1 MAQPQ
6 NYLITFQGIED
17 LSWTSTAYSK
27 LRKKIKPNLYIE
39 VHVDHKRVARTRI
52 AQNNIWGETLTI
64 LQAKESSELLIKLKH
79 KSSLLTDPCFGIVET
94 TIGNLLSLCK
104 GHEVTPLKLT
114 QGLKKSMYD
123 AQGVMSAAIK
133 LSDDDQT
140 RQNILRV
147 AGEDVAHIDQDAG
160 PAVPSALIN
169 VAATLSNNEDVFQSL
184 GAVLGKV
191 HSIVKVT
198 VNAVDVL
205 AKVHPYADTAWKI
218 LSAVHKAYEHQ
229 KDTDVA
235 VVTLFKEMAALY
247 SFVDDLGDLP
257 GKIKQLEHAIVP
269 ILAQTTECALFF
281 REYTGRGF
289 VGRFLDQATSN
300 HSQTIGNLSATLTK
314 LREGLNSGV
323 HLHTAF
329 MSSYT
334 RDGVDKLVKSDI
346 LKVLEPAR
354 MNAAER
360 PMCLPGTMQDRQN
373 EIIDWLMNP
382 SDQAQNVWWLRG
394 AAGLGKS
401 TLATT
406 IAEHFRGLRR
416 RGAFLFFDRNSPIE
430 SSPSRVICTLAYQL
444 AEHDEGV
451 RSAVSAAIERDP
463 QLATAPLI
471 TQFKSLL
478 CEPLAAASI
487 GVVGPI
493 VIVID
498 ALDECGDAKSRQL
511 LLNLLSSPDF
521 AKLPS
526 QFRFLITS
534 RSEPDI
540 EGALYDCK
548 HVKAVDSSKA
558 SENDIMLYIKYKIE
572 EVFRIRH
579 RREELNVDW
588 LGEKEIQR
596 LVQYADGFFIWAATV
611 MGLLF
616 TVKAPV
622 KWLTDF
628 LLHDRQVVSLHE
640 LYEKALLSVD
650 DWKGGETTDIYRRIL
665 GLIVVSQV
673 PLTDVAIGDLL
684 GLDQESR
691 QICRTA
697 LRSLSSVIQW
707 SEGQSA
713 RTLHKSFPDY
723 LTDQNACSSKP
734 WFIDVKEHEHALT
747 LGCLRVM
754 NDGLHFNMGHLKTSH
769 IANADIPDLSAHVA
783 IIPQSVSYACQFWGH
798 HLGQTIPRDPAILDL
813 ILHFFELKFL
823 YWLEVLSLLGEV
835 SLASRTLVS
844 VIKQC
849 PVANSS
855 SKVYAFAQDGLKF
868 VGAFAPAMACSAP
881 HIYLSCIPFAPRAS
895 LIKQQYMHALPNVL
909 AIELGMDENWPALQQ
924 VFNGHTLVVTS
935 VVFSP
940 DGQHIASGSYDNT
953 IRIWDVTTGALIAG
967 PFEGHTSPVSSVAFS
982 PDGQHIASG
991 SWDSTIR
998 IWDATTG
1005 TLIAGPFEGHAGW
1018 VKPVALS
1025 PDGQRIASGSKDTT
1039 IRIWDATAGTLIAGP
1054 LEGHTDDVRSVV
1066 FSPDGQRIA
1075 SGSEDKTIR
1084 IWDAD
1089 TGILVI
1095 GPLKE
1100 HGEPVESMALSP
1112 DGKRLVTSSGL
1123 NIRVLDIGVICDVGM
1138 HGNTKSGSQECH
1150 SDAYNGF
1157 GSYSHLENG
1166 WMLNS
1171 SGDPL
1176 FYVPHDRREGLWWPH
1191 DTAVIS
1197 PKSTRLDLTC
1207 FVHGEDWVRCH
1218 I

>member
-1 MAQPQ
+1 
-6 NYLITFQGIED
+6 
-17 LSWTSTAYSK
+17 
-27 LRKKIKPNLYIE
+27 
-39 VHVDHKRVARTRI
+39 
-52 AQNNIWGETLTI
+52 
-64 LQAKESSELLIKLKH
+64 
-79 KSSLLTDPCFGIVET
+79 
-94 TIGNLLSLCK
+94 
-104 GHEVTPLKLT
+104 
-114 QGLKKSMYD
+114 
-123 AQGVMSAAIK
+123 
-133 LSDDDQT
+133 
-140 RQNILRV
+140 
-147 AGEDVAHIDQDAG
+147 
-160 PAVPSALIN
+160 
-169 VAATLSNNEDVFQSL
+169 
-184 GAVLGKV
+184 
-191 HSIVKVT
+191 
-198 VNAVDVL
+198 
-205 AKVHPYADTAWKI
+205 
-218 LSAVHKAYEHQ
+218 
-229 KDTDVA
+229 
-235 VVTLFKEMAALY
+235 MAALY

-281 REYTGRGF
+281 REYTGHGF
-289 VGRFLDQATSN
+289 VRRFLDQATSN
-300 HSQTIGNLSATLTK
+300 HSQTIDNLSVTLTK

-323 HLHTAF
+323 QLHTAF

-382 SDQAQNVWWLRG
+382 SDQNQNVLWLRG

-406 IAEHFRGLRR
+406 VAEHFAVHQRQ
-416 RGAFLFFDRNSPIE
+416 GAFLFFDRNEPIE
-430 SSPSRVICTLAYQL
+430 SSPSRVISTLAHQL
-444 AEHDEGV
+444 AEHNEAV
-451 RSAVSAAIERDP
+451 RTAVSDAIKQDSR
-463 QLATAPLI
+463 LARAPLS
-471 TQFKSLL
+471 TQFTSLL
-478 CEPLAAASI
+478 CEPLHAASTHI
-487 GVVGPI
+487 AGPI
-493 VIVID
+493 IIVID
-498 ALDECGDAKSRQL
+498 ALDECGDTKSRQL

-558 SENDIMLYIKYKIE
+558 SENDIMLYIKHKIE
-572 EVFRIRH
+572 EVFRVRH
-579 RREELNVDW
+579 RREELNVGW

-734 WFIDVKEHEHALT
+734 WFIDAKEHEHALT

-754 NDGLHFNMGHLKTSH
+754 NDGLHFNMGHLNTSH
-769 IANADIPDLSAHVA
+769 IANADIPDLSAHVQA
-783 IIPQSVSYACQFWGH
+783 IIPQGISYACQFWGH
-798 HLGQTIPRDPAILDL
+798 HLCQTVPGEPSIHGL

-844 VIKQC
+844 VVKQC
-849 PVANSS
+849 PVAVSTM
-855 SKVYAFAQDGLKF
+855 F
-868 VGAFAPAMACSAP
+868 
-881 HIYLSCIPFAPRAS
+881 HI
-895 LIKQQYMHALPNVL
+895 
-909 AIELGMDENWPALQQ
+909 
-924 VFNGHTLVVTS
+924 
-935 VVFSP
+935 
-940 DGQHIASGSYDNT
+940 
-953 IRIWDVTTGALIAG
+953 
-967 PFEGHTSPVSSVAFS
+967 
-982 PDGQHIASG
+982 
-991 SWDSTIR
+991 DS
-998 IWDATTG
+998 
-1005 TLIAGPFEGHAGW
+1005 
-1018 VKPVALS
+1018 
-1025 PDGQRIASGSKDTT
+1025 
-1039 IRIWDATAGTLIAGP
+1039 
-1054 LEGHTDDVRSVV
+1054 
-1066 FSPDGQRIA
+1066 
-1075 SGSEDKTIR
+1075 
-1084 IWDAD
+1084 
-1089 TGILVI
+1089 
-1095 GPLKE
+1095 
-1100 HGEPVESMALSP
+1100 
-1112 DGKRLVTSSGL
+1112 
-1123 NIRVLDIGVICDVGM
+1123 
-1138 HGNTKSGSQECH
+1138 
-1150 SDAYNGF
+1150 
-1157 GSYSHLENG
+1157 
-1166 WMLNS
+1166 
-1171 SGDPL
+1171 
-1176 FYVPHDRREGLWWPH
+1176 
-1191 DTAVIS
+1191 
-1197 PKSTRLDLTC
+1197 
-1207 FVHGEDWVRCH
+1207 
-1218 I
+1218 